1 MSIELI
7 AIDLDG
13 TLLTSRKDISGA
25 TSAILTEA
33 AGIGVNVVLAT
44 ARPPRSVLAFHK
56 LLQLQTP
63 MINYN
68 GALVYQ
74 PLEHRVLLHR
84 PLSAKIAR
92 QVALLARKLDPS
104 VLISAE
110 IMDRWYTD
118 HYDPAYETETSKLH
132 EPDSVAPLESFLSQP
147 VTKLLFLGPEATV
160 TALHREIRTQLA
172 HQVATVQTEDNL
184 LQVMN
189 ATASKVSAL
198 RTVAAEMQ
206 VPQHRVMAIGDNA
219 NDVGMLQWSAVG
231 VSMANAPENVKRVAD
246 YVTEDNDADGVARA
260 IRRILFENHPVGKA
274 RRRKSR
280 GSNSRGSNS
289 A

>member
-1 MSIELI
+1 
-7 AIDLDG
+7 
-13 TLLTSRKDISGA
+13 
-25 TSAILTEA
+25 
-33 AGIGVNVVLAT
+33 
-44 ARPPRSVLAFHK
+44 
-56 LLQLQTP
+56 
-63 MINYN
+63 
-68 GALVYQ
+68 
-74 PLEHRVLLHR
+74 VLLHR
-84 PLSAKIAR
+84 PLSARIAR
-92 QVALLARKLDPS
+92 QVALLARELDPA

-132 EPDSVAPLESFLSQP
+132 DPDSVAPLESFLSQP
-147 VTKLLFLGPEATV
+147 VTKLLFLGPENVV
-160 TALHREIRTQLA
+160 TALHKEIHQRFP

-231 VSMANAPENVKRVAD
+231 VAMANAPENVKQTAD
-246 YVTEDNDADGVARA
+246 YVTGDNDADGVALA
-260 IRRILFENHPVGKA
+260 IRRILFEQHPVGKP
-274 RRRKSR
+274 RRKKPR
-280 GSNSRGSNS
+280 GSRSSGSGS

>member
-13 TLLTSRKDISGA
+13 TLLTSRKEISRV

-33 AGIGVNVVLAT
+33 VADGVSVVLAT
-44 ARPPRSVLAFHK
+44 ARPPRSVLPFHK
-56 LLQLQTP
+56 LLKLQTP

-74 PLEHRVLLHR
+74 PLEHRVVLHR
-84 PLSAKIAR
+84 PLSGKIAR
-92 QVALLARKLDPS
+92 QVARLARETDPG

-110 IMDRWYTD
+110 IMDKWFTD

-132 EPDSVAPLESFLSQP
+132 DPDSVGPLESFLSGP
-147 VTKLLFLGPEATV
+147 VTKLLFLGPEKTV
-160 TALHREIRTQLA
+160 TDLHREIHQRFA

-184 LQVMN
+184 LQVMH

-198 RTVAAEMQ
+198 RTVAAELQ

-219 NDVGMLQWSAVG
+219 NDLGMLQWAAVG
-231 VSMANAPENVKRVAD
+231 VAMANAPEAVRRAAD
-246 YVTEDNDADGVARA
+246 YVTDDNDADGVASA
-260 IRRILFENHPVGKA
+260 IRRIVYDKHPVGKPM
-274 RRRKSR
+274 RKKP
-280 GSNSRGSNS
+280 
-289 A
+289 